1 MSGHDPFDPLSVTDS
16 RPDDDRARD
25 DALLTHIVAQPFTEE
40 RRHLSRKR
48 IALAVVTPLVFAGA
62 GFTYAQMTKTDVDDN
77 GLRPLIVEARGEVPL
92 PPGATWAP
100 LPAEIMG
107 PNSYTNGPEMAKG
120 MVLGEAQCHWQR
132 YWVDSAGNPKRLAAA
147 ERGYGR
153 VVERMRG
160 KPWLSEMLTWAE
172 KAGAQAQKGDTSLFR
187 QNLTVNCTPEQGGS
201 STTISDVEISLRE
214 IGKPAIALLL
224 ARSDPN
230 TVPRDNEVIDFEA
243 LVGRVE
249 DALSVAGARPEPNA
263 ATTDLLGRDYLSSRF
278 FVADL
283 DKALPVVRRL
293 SEAAHPPAGSFL
305 IVWDGKAMRRV
316 PIS

>member
-1 MSGHDPFDPLSVTDS
+1 MLVRIVTTPLT
-16 RPDDDRARD
+16 PG
-25 DALLTHIVAQPFTEE
+25 
-40 RRHLSRKR
+40 RRHLSRNHR
-48 IALAVVTPLVFAGA
+48 FAVAVVTPLVLAGA
-62 GFTYAQMTKTDVDDN
+62 GFTYAQLSQTDVDDA
-77 GLRPLIVEARGEVPL
+77 GLRPLVLEARHEVPL
-92 PPGATWAP
+92 PPGATWSR
-100 LPAEIMG
+100 LPIEIMG
-107 PNSYTNGPEMAKG
+107 PNTRTDGPQQARNMAL
-120 MVLGEAQCHWQR
+120 MEAQCHWER
-132 YWVDSAGNPKRLAAA
+132 YWVDSLDNPTALAEAK
-147 ERGYGR
+147 RGYGQL
-153 VVERMRG
+153 VGRMRAEG
-160 KPWLSEMLTWAE
+160 RPLSEVV
-172 KAGAQAQKGDTSLFR
+172 AGDETALSAASTGDISAFR
-187 QNLTVNCTPEQGGS
+187 RDLAVNCTPAQGGS
-201 STTISDVEISLRE
+201 STTISYVEISLRE

-249 DALSVAGARPEPNA
+249 DALSVAGARPEPDA